1 LRIVVDRLSKS
12 SSLERVSLS
21 ELAEAEQEAGEA
33 VEAVTTLIL
42 HKLGTE
48 AEEAV
53 PATVK
58 VEEAAAAVE
67 EQEGDEVQ
75 SVVVEVDVA
84 DEAAST
90 AKLKEDRHLQLPPQQ
105 LQRPAIH
112 KLLIPLDSNKHTFR
126 FPTKVFVPLQTS

>member
-1 LRIVVDRLSKS
+1 MVDRLSKS

-21 ELAEAEQEAGEA
+21 ELAEVEQEAGEA
-33 VEAVTTLIL
+33 VEVVTTLIP

-67 EQEGDEVQ
+67 EQEEDEVQ

-84 DEAAST
+84 DEAALT
-90 AKLKEDRHLQLPPQQ
+90 AKLMEEHHRQLPPQQ

-112 KLLIPLDSNKHTFR
+112 KPRDTPGFK
-126 FPTKVFVPLQTS
+126 